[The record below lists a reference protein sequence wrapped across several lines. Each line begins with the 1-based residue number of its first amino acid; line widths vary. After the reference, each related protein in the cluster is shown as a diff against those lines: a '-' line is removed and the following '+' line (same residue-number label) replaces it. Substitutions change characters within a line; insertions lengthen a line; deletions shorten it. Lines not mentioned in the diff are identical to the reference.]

1 MTLTLTLPPEVEGAL
16 AEEARHKGT
25 TPENVALDD
34 LRHLYIHHMEIAMT
48 PSRGDPTLA
57 IFDLWEG
64 EDASSDPDEITRRN
78 Q

>member
-34 LRHLYIHHMEIAMT
+34 LRHLYIHRMKS
-48 PSRGDPTLA
+48 P
-57 IFDLWEG
+57 
-64 EDASSDPDEITRRN
+64 
-78 Q
+78 